1 MNYSPVTAHFAT
13 TKAALSLSSNAYLA
27 HFNPPLTLFFMSNS
41 SRYLRGAA
49 LAAAALGFGASTP
62 ALAQKTAAKP
72 AAKVTSATTTTPRG
86 INPANIDPSVSPCAD
101 FFQYASGSWLKNNP
115 VPAAESSWGSF
126 NELADRNNATQKAI
140 LEELARN
147 ASKAKPGTNAQ
158 KVGDFYAS
166 AMDTMAIDA
175 AGLKYL
181 QPHLQRIAAI
191 QTLPQMQQFLADP
204 KAQAGSVWYGMGVG
218 PDEKIS
224 TQYAVQVGQGGL
236 SLPDRDYYLKQE
248 GRMKAVRTAYQ
259 AYQVN
264 VFKMLGDDEA
274 TAIKNAAA
282 VTRLETRL
290 AQASRSRVDLRDPQK
305 NYNKLTL
312 TQFNQDYP
320 NLAFPLVLKESGLG
334 TAKEIIVGQPE
345 FLKEAN
351 TMLAAE
357 PIADQKQYLRWHLV
371 TSLIP
376 ALPKKFGD
384 ESFRF
389 AQVLTGAKKQQPRWK
404 RSLRATDGA
413 LGEAFGQLYVDKA
426 FSPAAK
432 AKAKEMIEN
441 LRAAYAERIM
451 ATDWMSAATKK
462 EAITKL
468 NAFAVK
474 IGYPDKWKDY
484 SKLNV
489 SRESYLNNIVAA
501 RIWANQDEIS
511 HFGKPIDRGEW
522 GMTPPTVN
530 AYYNPPMNEIV
541 FPAGILQ
548 SPFYDPKADDAVN
561 YGGIGAVIGHEMTHG
576 FDDQGRQ
583 YDAKGNL
590 RDWWTKEDADKFN
603 AKAAMVG
610 KQYDAFSPLDSVHVN
625 GNLTMGENLADLGGL
640 TIAYQ
645 AYEKTPEAKAHKSID
660 GFTPEQRF
668 FLAWAQ
674 IWRTNARPE
683 ALRQQVQTDPHS
695 PAKFRTI
702 GPLMNMPEFYK
713 AFGCKNGDKMER
725 PTAEQAR
732 IW

>member
-1 MNYSPVTAHFAT
+1 MT
-13 TKAALSLSSNAYLA
+13 T
-27 HFNPPLTLFFMSNS
+27 S
-41 SRYLRGAA
+41 SRHLKGAA
-49 LAAAALGFGASTP
+49 LVAALLGFGASP
-62 ALAQKTAAKP
+62 ALAQKAPAKP
-72 AAKVTSATTTTPRG
+72 AAKPMASATTTGPRG
-86 INPANIDPSVSPCAD
+86 INPANIDPSVSPCQD
-101 FFQYASGSWLKNNP
+101 FFHYASGTWLKKNTI
-115 VPAAESSWGSF
+115 PAAESSYGAF
-126 NELADRNNATQKAI
+126 NELIDRNQATQKAI
-140 LEELARN
+140 LEELART
-147 ASKAKPGTNAQ
+147 SRTAKPGSNAQ
-158 KVGDFYAS
+158 KVGDYFAS

-181 QPHLQRIAAI
+181 KPYLDRIAGI

-204 KAQAGSVWYGMGVG
+204 KAVTGSVWYNSGVG
-218 PDEKIS
+218 QDEKIS
-224 TQYAVQVGQGGL
+224 SQYSVQMYQGGL
-236 SLPDRDYYLKQE
+236 TLPDRDYYLSDNA
-248 GRMKAVRTAYQ
+248 RMKNIRAAYQ
-259 AYQVN
+259 NYQTN
-264 VFKMLGDDEA
+264 IFKMLGDDAA
-274 TAIKNAAA
+274 TAAKNAAT
-282 VTRLETRL
+282 VTRIETKL

-305 NYNKLTL
+305 NYNKLTV
-312 TQFNQDYP
+312 TQLNQDYP
-320 NLAFPLVLKESGLG
+320 NLALPLMLKNQGLG
-334 TAKEIIVGQPE
+334 AAKEIIVGQPE
-345 FLKEAN
+345 FLKEVNA
-351 TMLAAE
+351 MLAAE

-371 TSLIP
+371 TSLVP
-376 ALPKKFGD
+376 ALPKSFGD

-389 AQVLTGAKKQQPRWK
+389 QQVLSGAKKQQPRWK

-426 FSPAAK
+426 FTPAAK

-441 LRAAYAERIM
+441 LRKAYAERIM

-468 NAFAVK
+468 NAFVVK

-501 RIWANQDEIS
+501 RYWASQQEVA

-548 SPFYDPKADDAVN
+548 PPFYDPNADEAVN

-583 YDAKGNL
+583 YDAQGNL

-610 KQYDAFSPLDSVHVN
+610 KQYSAFSPLDSVYVN

-645 AYEKTPEAKAHKSID
+645 AYQKTAEAKAGKKID
-660 GFTPEQRF
+660 GFTPNQRF
-668 FLAWAQ
+668 FLGYAQ
-674 IWRTNARPE
+674 IWRGNQRPE
-683 ALRQQVQTDPHS
+683 YLRQQVQTDPHS
-695 PAKFRTI
+695 PAMFRTN
-702 GPLMNMPEFYK
+702 GPLMNMPEFYE
-713 AFGCKNGDKMER
+713 AFGCKPGDKMAR

>member
-1 MNYSPVTAHFAT
+1 MT
-13 TKAALSLSSNAYLA
+13 T
-27 HFNPPLTLFFMSNS
+27 S
-41 SRYLRGAA
+41 SRHLKGAA
-49 LAAAALGFGASTP
+49 LVAALLGFGASP
-62 ALAQKTAAKP
+62 ALAQKAPAKP
-72 AAKVTSATTTTPRG
+72 MASATTTGPRG
-86 INPANIDPSVSPCAD
+86 INPANIDPSVSPCQD
-101 FFQYASGSWLKNNP
+101 FFHYASGTWLKNNTI
-115 VPAAESSWGSF
+115 PAAESSYGAF
-126 NELADRNNATQKAI
+126 NELIDRNQATQKAI
-140 LEELARN
+140 LEELART
-147 ASKAKPGTNAQ
+147 SRTAKPGTNAQ
-158 KVGDFYAS
+158 KVGDYFAS

-181 QPHLQRIAAI
+181 KPHLDRITAI

-204 KAQAGSVWYGMGVG
+204 KAVTGSVWYGMGVG
-218 PDEKIS
+218 QDEKIS
-224 TQYAVQVGQGGL
+224 SQYSVQVGQGGL
-236 SLPDRDYYLKQE
+236 SLPDRDYYLSDNA
-248 GRMKAVRTAYQ
+248 RMKNIRAAYQ
-259 AYQVN
+259 TYQTN
-264 VFKMLGDDEA
+264 LFKMLGDDA
-274 TAIKNAAA
+274 TTAAKNAAT
-282 VTRLETRL
+282 VTRIETKL

-305 NYNKLTL
+305 NYNKLTV
-312 TQFNQDYP
+312 TQLNTDYP
-320 NLAFPLVLKESGLG
+320 NLALPLVLKNEGLG
-334 TAKEIIVGQPE
+334 AAKEIIVGQPE
-345 FLKEAN
+345 FLKEVNA
-351 TMLAAE
+351 MLAAE
-357 PIADQKQYLRWHLV
+357 PIADQKQYLRFHLV

-376 ALPKKFGD
+376 ALPKSFGD

-389 AQVLTGAKKQQPRWK
+389 AQVLSGAKKQQPRWK

-426 FSPAAK
+426 FTPAAK

-441 LRAAYAERIM
+441 LRKAYAERIL

-468 NAFAVK
+468 NAFVVK

-501 RIWANQDEIS
+501 RYWASQQEIG

-548 SPFYDPKADDAVN
+548 PPFYDPNADEAVN

-583 YDAKGNL
+583 YDAQGNL

-610 KQYDAFSPLDSVHVN
+610 KQYSAFSPLDSVHVN
-625 GNLTMGENLADLGGL
+625 GDLTMGENLADLGGL

-645 AYEKTPEAKAHKSID
+645 AYQKTAEAKAGKKID
-660 GFTPEQRF
+660 GFTPNQRF
-668 FLAWAQ
+668 FLGYAQ
-674 IWRTNARPE
+674 IWRGNQRPE
-683 ALRQQVQTDPHS
+683 YLRQQVQTDPHS
-695 PAKFRTI
+695 PAMFRTN
-702 GPLMNMPEFYK
+702 GPLMNMPEFYQ
-713 AFGCKNGDKMER
+713 AFGCKEGDKMER
-725 PTAEQAR
+725 PKAEQAR